1 MKYSVLAERFFTA
14 EEKKRIEETAAAVEK
29 KTIGEVVVMV
39 SGRSDRYAD
48 AEVIGGVL
56 GGGLLAL
63 VITELFFHGSL
74 WYFIPISLIGF
85 FPFRAICRRFPSLT
99 ISFVGVGRR
108 EQAVRHRAVRA
119 FYERGLHRTK
129 HQTGVL
135 FFISLFEHKVWVL
148 ADKGIHEKIGQD
160 TLNKFAA
167 KVSAGIRDGRAC
179 DMLCEAINEAGELF
193 ARHFPVTPDDTNELP
208 DHVITE

>member
-1 MKYSVLAERFFTA
+1 MEYSTRAEEFFSKD
-14 EEKKRIEETAAAVEK
+14 EKKRIEETAAAVEK

-56 GGGLLAL
+56 GGSLLAL
-63 VITELFFHGSL
+63 IVTELFFHASL
-74 WYFIPISLIGF
+74 WYFIPISLVAF
-85 FPFRAICRRFPSLT
+85 FPFRLISRKFPALT
-99 ISFVGVGRR
+99 ASFVGIARR

-135 FFISLFEHKVWVL
+135 FFISLFEHKVWIL
-148 ADKGIHEKIGQD
+148 ADKGIHEKIGQE

-179 DMLCEAINEAGELF
+179 DALCEAITEAGDLF
-193 ARHFPVTPDDTNELP
+193 AAHFPVTPDDTNELP

>member
-1 MKYSVLAERFFTA
+1 MRYSAFAEKFFTK

-29 KTIGEVVVMV
+29 RTIGEVVVMV
-39 SGRSDRYAD
+39 

-56 GGGLLAL
+56 GGCLFAL
-63 VITELFFHGSL
+63 VVVELFFHASL

-85 FPFRAICRRFPSLT
+85 FPFRLICRRFPALT
-99 ISFVGVGRR
+99 TAFVGVRRR

-135 FFISLFEHKVWVL
+135 FFISLLERKVWIL
-148 ADKGIHEKIGQD
+148 ADKGIHEKIGQE
-160 TLNKFAA
+160 TLNKFATR
-167 KVSAGIRDGRAC
+167 VSAGIRDGRAC
-179 DMLCEAINEAGELF
+179 DALCEAINEAGELF
-193 ARHFPVTPDDTNELP
+193 ATHFPVTPDDTNELP